1 MNISSPVCHNH
12 SLPSSPVKSVPN
24 STGFTIPTKS
34 INRILGKKTFVC
46 DNLLKSRSSVRY
58 NSIIVGSYDR
68 KENDGI
74 VESSPA
80 KKLRKLLDSP
90 GVHQGPACFDA
101 LSAKLIE
108 RAGFRFCFT
117 TGFGISA
124 ARLSLPDTGLISYGE
139 MVDQGQLITQA
150 VSIPVIASGFIQP
163 STSPFSSPILLVKKK
178 DATWRMCVDYRAL
191 NKITVA
197 DKYPIPNIDE
207 LLDEFP
213 SLEQHIANLIVA
225 LELLEKNQFYAK
237 LSKCCFGGTW
247 LSWPN
252 WVLSPVCQALCHY
265 GLIARP
271 LTTLT
276 KKDGFKWTQE
286 ATLAFNR
293 LKQALITAP
302 VLRLPDFSAPFVVEC
317 DASSEGVGAILIQ
330 EDRPL
335 AYFSKALSFNNR
347 LKSAYDRELLALVL
361 AVQKWNHYLMGR
373 HFLIKTDHYTL
384 KFLLEQRVTTIEQQ
398 RLLLKLM
405 PYDFSIIHRSG
416 KENKG
421 VDALSR
427 RPVTAHLCTLTLPQ
441 SLTLTAIIQ
450 GLQYT
455 QEIIQQLSANP
466 SSASPF
472 SMVDQLLL
480 YKGRIVMPA
489 TQDIR
494 ATILREAH
502 DTPMG
507 GHGGFLKTYKR
518 VLLQF
523 FWPNLKQDVRKF
535 VQECLVCQQ
544 QNYET
549 LAAAGLLQPLPIPN
563 RECLVCQQQ
572 NYETLAAAG
581 LLQPLPI
588 PNRVWEDISLDFI
601 VGLPVSNRVDT
612 VLVVVY
618 RLSKYAHFLPLRH
631 PFTTKTVV
639 AIFCKEIVR
648 LHGYPRSIISNRD
661 TIFLSTFWQ
670 ELFCLGHTSLE
681 MSTSYHPQTDG
692 QTEVVNR
699 CLEAYLRCFTHE
711 QPLKWSSFLSWAEYS
726 YNTGFHTSIRT
737 TPFNVV
743 YGRDPSTL
751 HPYVSGETN
760 NADLESQEVSF
771 QVGDAVFL
779 RIQPYRQRSLAT
791 KRFEKLSPRFYGPY
805 LITKKIGPVAYELAL
820 PADSRIHPIFHVSML
835 KPARGTV
842 PTTPAAPLPIT
853 NDWEVDVQPAS
864 ILSHRW
870 RLVHNHQLL
879 ELLVSWADRPLEEA
893 TWEDYDLFAEQF
905 LHFRLEDKSF
915 YREGSIDS
923 IPPLKVY
930 TRRKKP
936 ADHSINTLE
945 LLDLI
950 HGSGFD
956 PFNTLREAVPV
967 CVALLIYEQRSLVA
981 NKCSNGKVSPK
992 GCGHIQGRKVL
1003 SREETLIKIKA
1014 AVDARKESGSDIV
1027 IVSRTDSR
1035 QASSIEEAL
1044 WRTRAFADAGADVIF
1059 IDALASK
1066 EEMKAFC
1073 EVSPQ
1078 VPKMA
1083 NMLEGGGKTPILT
1096 PLELEEIGYKIVAY
1110 PLSLLGVS
1118 IPAMEICF
1126 ICIAIKI
1133 QLRGR
1138 MPSPASMP
1146 SFEEV
1151 KEVLGFN
1158 AYYEEE
1164 KRYATK
1170 SNQPVWQ
1177 TGLNSYSIQRKG
1189 QDDTEQTGQ
1198 SSTEPIVELLNP
1210 DTYSQYGGG
1219 IWTRT
1224 LRVKIIGGDGFE
1236 KLDVRIPVC
1245 HFFLKRD
1252 AQLYDEHVK
1261 GLTQV

>member
-24 STGFTIPTKS
+24 STIPTKS
-34 INRILGKKTFVC
+34 INPILGKKTFVC

-150 VSIPVIASGFIQP
+150 VSIPVIG
-163 STSPFSSPILLVKKK
+163 
-178 DATWRMCVDYRAL
+178 DGD
-191 NKITVA
+191 N
-197 DKYPIPNIDE
+197 
-207 LLDEFP
+207 
-213 SLEQHIANLIVA
+213 
-225 LELLEKNQFYAK
+225 
-237 LSKCCFGGTW
+237 G
-247 LSWPN
+247 
-252 WVLSPVCQALCHY
+252 Y
-265 GLIARP
+265 G
-271 LTTLT
+271 
-276 KKDGFKWTQE
+276 
-286 ATLAFNR
+286 
-293 LKQALITAP
+293 
-302 VLRLPDFSAPFVVEC
+302 
-317 DASSEGVGAILIQ
+317 
-330 EDRPL
+330 
-335 AYFSKALSFNNR
+335 
-347 LKSAYDRELLALVL
+347 
-361 AVQKWNHYLMGR
+361 
-373 HFLIKTDHYTL
+373 
-384 KFLLEQRVTTIEQQ
+384 
-398 RLLLKLM
+398 
-405 PYDFSIIHRSG
+405 
-416 KENKG
+416 
-421 VDALSR
+421 
-427 RPVTAHLCTLTLPQ
+427 
-441 SLTLTAIIQ
+441 
-450 GLQYT
+450 
-455 QEIIQQLSANP
+455 
-466 SSASPF
+466 
-472 SMVDQLLL
+472 
-480 YKGRIVMPA
+480 
-489 TQDIR
+489 
-494 ATILREAH
+494 
-502 DTPMG
+502 
-507 GHGGFLKTYKR
+507 
-518 VLLQF
+518 
-523 FWPNLKQDVRKF
+523 
-535 VQECLVCQQ
+535 
-544 QNYET
+544 
-549 LAAAGLLQPLPIPN
+549 
-563 RECLVCQQQ
+563 
-572 NYETLAAAG
+572 
-581 LLQPLPI
+581 
-588 PNRVWEDISLDFI
+588 
-601 VGLPVSNRVDT
+601 
-612 VLVVVY
+612 
-618 RLSKYAHFLPLRH
+618 
-631 PFTTKTVV
+631 
-639 AIFCKEIVR
+639 
-648 LHGYPRSIISNRD
+648 
-661 TIFLSTFWQ
+661 
-670 ELFCLGHTSLE
+670 
-681 MSTSYHPQTDG
+681 
-692 QTEVVNR
+692 
-699 CLEAYLRCFTHE
+699 
-711 QPLKWSSFLSWAEYS
+711 
-726 YNTGFHTSIRT
+726 
-737 TPFNVV
+737 
-743 YGRDPSTL
+743 
-751 HPYVSGETN
+751 
-760 NADLESQEVSF
+760 NA
-771 QVGDAVFL
+771 
-779 RIQPYRQRSLAT
+779 
-791 KRFEKLSPRFYGPY
+791 
-805 LITKKIGPVAYELAL
+805 
-820 PADSRIHPIFHVSML
+820 M
-835 KPARGTV
+835 
-842 PTTPAAPLPIT
+842 
-853 NDWEVDVQPAS
+853 N
-864 ILSHRW
+864 
-870 RLVHNHQLL
+870 
-879 ELLVSWADRPLEEA
+879 
-893 TWEDYDLFAEQF
+893 
-905 LHFRLEDKSF
+905 
-915 YREGSIDS
+915 
-923 IPPLKVY
+923 
-930 TRRKKP
+930 
-936 ADHSINTLE
+936 
-945 LLDLI
+945 
-950 HGSGFD
+950 
-956 PFNTLREAVPV
+956 
-967 CVALLIYEQRSLVA
+967 
-981 NKCSNGKVSPK
+981 VSPK

-1236 KLDVRIPVC
+1236 KLDVRIPAG
-1245 HFFLKRD
+1245 FLDGITNIVPALGGVNLKALLDD
-1252 AQLYDEHVK
+1252 ASYKVGGKLLLEFNDSR
-1261 GLTQV
+1261 GDRIQVFLE